1 VPQASPNTNQPPNN
15 TEWRTHVVTRASVNA
30 ETRTVEIAFASE
42 TPYERWWGTEI
53 LDCTRNSVRAQR
65 LTNGANLLCEH
76 NARDVVGVVESFS
89 IDNDRVCRAVVRFGK
104 SERANEVFVDVQ
116 DGIRQN
122 ISVGYLIH
130 EAVLVGT
137 KDGRET
143 YRVTDWEPL
152 EVSLVSI
159 PADPTV
165 GVGRSLPTAVARALE
180 ALPPNPNQPNQ
191 TEQPVKKAYMPEI
204 KTITPD
210 AAPAQRNHAAEIA
223 AAATAMPGGADL
235 AMRSIQAGHT
245 VDQFMAEAVR
255 HFASQPLPTAD
266 IGLTK
271 KEAKRYSIL
280 AVARAL
286 DKPGS
291 GAGAF
296 ERECSDAV
304 GKKLGREARGFF
316 MPNEVSQLQ
325 RDLVAGTPTAGGN
338 LVATN
343 LLSGSFIDILRN
355 AMVLPQLGVRML
367 TGLTGNVAIPKQ
379 TGSATVY
386 WVAEGVAPAE
396 SQQAIGQVT
405 MSPKTIGGFTDVSRT
420 LLNQS
425 SIDVENF
432 ILSDLAANVGLG
444 IQQAVITGDTAAVAA
459 QFDGLIKLIQA
470 GGTVAGGTNGLAPTW
485 ANIVALETLVAASN
499 AESANMAYLTNTKVR
514 GALKTTQKFA
524 STNGMPVWDTSA
536 QPLNGY
542 QAAITNAVPS
552 NLVKGASGAVCSAIL
567 FGNFNDVILGM
578 WGATD
583 IIRDPY
589 AMSSSGG
596 VRIVALQDC
605 DMKLRNLESFSKMV
619 DALTA

>member
-1 VPQASPNTNQPPNN
+1 MTKSTTTTNQPPSAV
-15 TEWRTHVVTRASVNA
+15 EWRNHVVTRASVNLDA
-30 ETRTVEIAFASE
+30 RTVEIAFASE

-53 LDCTRNSVRAQR
+53 LDCTTPSIRSQR
-65 LTNGANLLCEH
+65 LTSGANLLCDH
-76 NARDVVGVVESFS
+76 NGSDVVGVVESFS
-89 IDNDRVCRAVVRFGK
+89 IDGDRVCRAVVRFGK

-180 ALPPNPNQPNQ
+180 SSPTSQPTTQQIIKQIMTTPALPI
-191 TEQPVKKAYMPEI
+191 AD
-204 KTITPD
+204 TI
-210 AAPAQRNHAAEIA
+210 PAQRNHAAEIA
-223 AAATAMPGGADL
+223 AAATTMPGGADL

-255 HFASQPLPTAD
+255 HFASQPIPTAD

-286 DKPGS
+286 DKPGN
-291 GAGAF
+291 GVGAF

-304 GKKLGREARGFF
+304 AKHLRREARGFF
-316 MPNEVSQLQ
+316 MPNEVTQLQ

-355 AMVLPQLGVRML
+355 AMVLPQLGVNML
-367 TGLTGNVAIPKQ
+367 SGLIGNVAIPKQ

-396 SQQAIGQVT
+396 SQQSIGQVT
-405 MSPKTIGGFTDVSRT
+405 LSPKTIGGFTDVSRT

-432 ILSDLAANVGLG
+432 IMSDLAANVGLG
-444 IQQAVITGDTAAVAA
+444 IQQAVISGDTAVVAA

-485 ANIVALETLVAASN
+485 DHIVALESLVAASN
-499 AESANMAYLTNTKVR
+499 AESTNMAYLTNTKVR
-514 GALKTTQKFA
+514 GRLKTTQKFA
-524 STNGMPVWDTSA
+524 STNGMPVWDATT
-536 QPLNGY
+536 QPVNGY

-552 NLVKGASGAVCSAIL
+552 NLVKGTSGAVCSAIL
-567 FGNFNDVILGM
+567 FGNFRDVMVGL